1 MCKMNIGTLCLLG
14 LMFLCIS
21 SCNDERDPASACAPV
36 TNTNAPGISWMK
48 HFNGSQLESHGHFLH
63 ACTDGGFIQLGE
75 TGTPPMAKMFV
86 VKIDDQGALLWK
98 TELGNLGIQMAN
110 SLIETTNSYV
120 IIGQIDGN
128 SCIVQL
134 DRSSGQTMA
143 SNTFELGGQDAFEHA
158 IPYGTGYLAVG
169 YHHAADGLNTFFAE
183 GTGLISLLDAQFNLI
198 ESRSIGMYM
207 AHAYRVNRSNDGIYI
222 SGLNEDAQDYS
233 LLKLNDSLEVQWH
246 QTYGGPADDHNF
258 GMDIDLQGNIFL
270 TGHSRSSRANWDTY
284 TMKIDPN
291 GLKLWEVWAGNP
303 RGFDPEYIHDEAWD
317 IKCTTDGGCLVV
329 AGTGDEYS
337 NYGAYCATGQWRS
350 DQWAAYLIKIDSVG
364 QIEWQT
370 VFQEASGVDWA
381 GEAVLLTADGGALLA
396 IDNGAFG
403 FLKTDPF

>member
-1 MCKMNIGTLCLLG
+1 
-14 LMFLCIS
+14 
-21 SCNDERDPASACAPV
+21 
-36 TNTNAPGISWMK
+36 
-48 HFNGSQLESHGHFLH
+48 
-63 ACTDGGFIQLGE
+63 
-75 TGTPPMAKMFV
+75 
-86 VKIDDQGALLWK
+86 
-98 TELGNLGIQMAN
+98 
-110 SLIETTNSYV
+110 
-120 IIGQIDGN
+120 
-128 SCIVQL
+128 
-134 DRSSGQTMA
+134 
-143 SNTFELGGQDAFEHA
+143 
-158 IPYGTGYLAVG
+158 
-169 YHHAADGLNTFFAE
+169 
-183 GTGLISLLDAQFNLI
+183 
-198 ESRSIGMYM
+198 M
-207 AHAYRVNRSNDGIYI
+207 AHAYRVKRSNDGIYI

-233 LLKLNDSLEVQWH
+233 LLKLNDSLEVQW
-246 QTYGGPADDHNF
+246 QQAYGGPSDDHNF

-317 IKCTTDGGCLVV
+317 IKCTADGGCLVV

-337 NYGAYCATGQWRS
+337 YSAFCATSQTRS
-350 DQWAAYLIKIDSVG
+350 DQWAAYLIKIDAAG

-370 VFQEASGVDWA
+370 TFQEVDGTDWA